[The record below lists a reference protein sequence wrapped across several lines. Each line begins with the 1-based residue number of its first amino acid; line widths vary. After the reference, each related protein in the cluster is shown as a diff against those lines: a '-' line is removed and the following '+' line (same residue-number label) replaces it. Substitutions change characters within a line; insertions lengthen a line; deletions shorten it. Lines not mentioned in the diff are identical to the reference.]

1 MSFNLDGLRVFL
13 SGPMSA
19 NGAEGDWNRAAF
31 AEAAAWCVEHGAI
44 EVFDPA
50 DGAPKGPD
58 SHRHEHWMRS
68 TLHELT
74 RHWDFQDRNMDNE
87 PYYDVLVLLDGWWRS
102 NGANAERMVA
112 NVCGIEVMELR
123 EAMKWAEEADDD

>member
-13 SGPMSA
+13 SGTMSA
-19 NGAEGDWNRAAF
+19 YGAEGDWNREAF
-31 AEAAAWCVEHGAI
+31 EDAAAWCLEYGAI

-58 SHRHEHWMRS
+58 SHSHEHWMRS

-74 RHWDFQDRNMDNE
+74 RWVNGTRLKDNH
-87 PYYDVLVLLDGWWRS
+87 PHYDVLMLLDGWWYS
-102 NGANAERMVA
+102 DGANAERMVA
-112 NVCGIEVMELR
+112 NACGIEVIELKD
-123 EAMKWAEEADDD
+123 AMKWAEEADDD